1 MNKQNKC
8 PDKCPV
14 CGQEAKTGGRG
25 NTHYYT
31 PAERNKALK
40 EIIDIIKNGTKEFN
54 TLHQSAIVL
63 AIELCGGIGEAIELL
78 RKKHNGE
85 LKAAYWR
92 GIADA
97 IEAQNRIAIRDE
109 DD

>member
-1 MNKQNKC
+1 MNKQNK
-8 PDKCPV
+8 
-14 CGQEAKTGGRG
+14 
-25 NTHYYT
+25 
-31 PAERNKALK
+31 
-40 EIIDIIKNGTKEFN
+40 
-54 TLHQSAIVL
+54 LHASAIVL

-97 IEAQNRIAIRDE
+97 IEAQNRIAVRE
-109 DD
+109 KGEE